1 MKSLGKKSF
10 AFTCNLTTVTF
21 SENSELDIISEY
33 AFYNSS
39 LAEITIPASVSQIGM
54 GAFQSCEKLNT
65 FIFEDDIKL
74 KKIEAS
80 VFSAAGLDEITIP
93 RHVQHIESRAFAETY
108 SMTTVKFEENSEL
121 LVIGNKA
128 FYNSAV
134 ESIEIPRTV
143 VDICESAFLYCTI
156 LKTVTFEEGSEIVSI
171 GRSAFNRSGIEN
183 ISFPRSLKVIKRGTL
198 QECEALETV
207 SFPEDSELEIIEK
220 NAFKFSSLK
229 NLIIPKKVKIMQ
241 EGWCNGTESLEN
253 IEVSPENRIFDYDD
267 SQNALYEHIQKDD
280 GIEVNLSFVDR
291 SNDYFYVIPDVV
303 HINDYAFTD
312 CMSLECIEFDEKSK
326 VVSIGRKALYGAPIR
341 NIVTPKSTNKFGSEI
356 FGECRKL
363 RSAEFLGDDLIFG
376 ESCFNLCN
384 ELLLISFPNANR
396 AIICIQK
403 KYLNQLSL
411 FTRPNAK
418 IFNNMKI

>member
-1 MKSLGKKSF
+1 MHS
-10 AFTCNLTTVTF
+10 N
-21 SENSELDIISEY
+21 
-33 AFYNSS
+33 
-39 LAEITIPASVSQIGM
+39 
-54 GAFQSCEKLNT
+54 
-65 FIFEDDIKL
+65 
-74 KKIEAS
+74 
-80 VFSAAGLDEITIP
+80 
-93 RHVQHIESRAFAETY
+93 
-108 SMTTVKFEENSEL
+108 
-121 LVIGNKA
+121 
-128 FYNSAV
+128 
-134 ESIEIPRTV
+134 
-143 VDICESAFLYCTI
+143 
-156 LKTVTFEEGSEIVSI
+156 
-171 GRSAFNRSGIEN
+171 
-183 ISFPRSLKVIKRGTL
+183 
-198 QECEALETV
+198 
-207 SFPEDSELEIIEK
+207 
-220 NAFKFSSLK
+220 SLK
-229 NLIIPKKVKIMQ
+229 NLIIPKKVKIME

-267 SQNALYEHIQKDD
+267 SQNALYERIQKDD

-303 HINDYAFTD
+303 HIKDYAFTD

-376 ESCFNLCN
+376 ESCFNMCN